1 MPPVAS
7 GPFHFQLRGAA
18 RSQGTADITMKL
30 NLTDSGRIRNIG
42 IAAHIEAGKTTLTE
56 RILFYAVA
64 IHAC

>member
-1 MPPVAS
+1 
-7 GPFHFQLRGAA
+7 
-18 RSQGTADITMKL
+18 MKL